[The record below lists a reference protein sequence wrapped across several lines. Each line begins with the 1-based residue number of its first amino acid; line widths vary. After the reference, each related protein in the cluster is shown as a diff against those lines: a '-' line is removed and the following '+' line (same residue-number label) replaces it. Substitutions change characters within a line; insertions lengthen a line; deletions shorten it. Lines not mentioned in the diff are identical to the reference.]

1 MNLLMARQCRRRRC
15 IVIVILLAM
24 AWGPFPASGD
34 LPKEIAAKDGAPMVL
49 VPAGE
54 FWMGLSEEE
63 GLDDEQP
70 RHRVYLDAYYI
81 DQFEVTTERYAKFLA
96 ASGWEKPVN
105 WDKLK
110 LPEHATRPVIGV
122 SWTDADAYCRISGRR
137 LPTEGFCGAVRPD
150 DAVLLR
156 CSHAGRKLPCRRRPL
171 RDPRSSRQCR
181 RVGAGLV
188 RRRILPGGTQA

>member
-15 IVIVILLAM
+15 VVIVTLLLAV

-70 RHRVYLDAYYI
+70 RHKVYLDAFYI

-96 ASGWEKPVN
+96 RQDGRNRS
-105 WDKLK
+105 
-110 LPEHATRPVIGV
+110 IG
-122 SWTDADAYCRISGRR
+122 I
-137 LPTEGFCGAVRPD
+137 
-150 DAVLLR
+150 
-156 CSHAGRKLPCRRRPL
+156 
-171 RDPRSSRQCR
+171 RSSSPSTR
-181 RVGAGLV
+181 AA
-188 RRRILPGGTQA
+188 P